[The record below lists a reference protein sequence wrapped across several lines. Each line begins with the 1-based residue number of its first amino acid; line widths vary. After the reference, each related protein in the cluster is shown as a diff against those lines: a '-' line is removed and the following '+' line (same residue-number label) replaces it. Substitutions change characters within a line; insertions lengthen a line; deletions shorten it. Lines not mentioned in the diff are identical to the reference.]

1 MIDVDQAVGFGRALR
16 AAGLSVETRRLSA
29 FREASG
35 QVATDDLYWAGR
47 STLVSRRDELA
58 VYDRVF
64 LTFFDGAEDER
75 RPGAAVA
82 TRRRIAGLGAPAA
95 GAGDP
100 GPRGEVSAASAAE
113 VLRRKSFADCTP
125 EELATLHRLLAQLRL
140 VAPVRRTRRRRLA
153 PAGQPD
159 LRRTIRR
166 AFRTGA
172 EPVELVWR
180 ARRERPRRIIFL
192 LDVSGSMSVYSR
204 ALLVFAHAAV
214 RADRRFEVFAFGTRL
229 TRLTPA
235 LDTLR
240 PDEALRRATTAVSDW
255 EGGTRIGSSL
265 RAFLDGFGHPGLAR
279 GAVVVVCSDGLE
291 VGDPALV
298 GAQMRRMSR
307 LAFRVVWINPLKAS
321 PEYEP
326 LARGMAAA
334 LPYVD
339 VFASGH
345 SLESL
350 EEVAHAIEAARLR
363 GLRP

>member
-1 MIDVDQAVGFGRALR
+1 LIDVAQAVGFGRALR
-16 AAGLSVETRRLSA
+16 GAGLSVETRRVAA

-35 QVATDDLYWAGR
+35 RLPLTDLYWAGR
-47 STLVSRRDELA
+47 ATLVSRHDEIA
-58 VYDRVF
+58 VFDRVF
-64 LTFFDGAEDER
+64 GVFFDGGRDER
-75 RPGAAVA
+75 PPGLAVA
-82 TRRRIAGLGAPAA
+82 ARRRAVGLGSTAFSP
-95 GAGDP
+95 D
-100 GPRGEVSAASAAE
+100 PRGSRAEVAAASAAE

-125 EELATLHRLLAQLRL
+125 DELAALHRLLVQLRL

-153 PAGQPD
+153 PAGEPD

-180 ARRERPRRIIFL
+180 ARRQRPRRIVFL
-192 LDVSGSMSVYSR
+192 LDVSGSMAAYSR

-235 LDTLR
+235 LDTMR
-240 PDEALRRATTAVSDW
+240 PSEALRRATEAVADW
-255 EGGTRIGSSL
+255 EGGTRIGPSL
-265 RAFLDGFGHPGLAR
+265 QTFLDGYGRHGLAR

-298 GAQMRRMSR
+298 GEQMRRMSR
-307 LAFRVVWINPLKAS
+307 LAHRVVWINPLRAS

-350 EEVAHAIEAARLR
+350 EEVARAIEAARTR
-363 GLRP
+363 RARP

>member
-1 MIDVDQAVGFGRALR
+1 LIDVAQAVGFGRALR
-16 AAGLSVETRRLSA
+16 RAGLSVETRRVTA

-35 QVATDDLYWAGR
+35 RLAPPDLYWAGR
-47 STLVSRRDELA
+47 ATLVSRHDEIA
-58 VYDRVF
+58 VFDRVF
-64 LTFFDGAEDER
+64 GAFFGGGRDER
-75 RPGAAVA
+75 PPGLAVA
-82 TRRRIAGLGAPAA
+82 ARRRAVGLGSTAV
-95 GAGDP
+95 GSDG
-100 GPRGEVSAASAAE
+100 RGSRAEVAAASATE

-125 EELATLHRLLAQLRL
+125 DELASLHRLLTQLRL

-153 PAGQPD
+153 PAGEPD

-166 AFRTGA
+166 SFRTGA

-180 ARRERPRRIIFL
+180 ARRQRPRRIVFL
-192 LDVSGSMSVYSR
+192 LDVSGSMAAYSR

-240 PDEALRRATTAVSDW
+240 AGEALRRATDAVADW
-255 EGGTRIGSSL
+255 EGGTRIGPSL
-265 RAFLDGFGHPGLAR
+265 RAFLDGFGRPGLAR

-298 GAQMRRMSR
+298 GEQMRRMSR
-307 LAFRVVWINPLKAS
+307 LAHRVVWINPLRAS

-350 EEVAHAIEAARLR
+350 EEVTRAIEAARTR
-363 GLRP
+363 RARP